1 MYTKSILFTLLFSLI
16 TLHISAQDNM
26 EVKEMEVKEMNDKSS
41 QSFYRDGL
49 TVKALLMD
57 YQSQNG
63 GDISSINKYHHG
75 FEVGYLR
82 NLTDRISVGIPIK
95 VGVVTYNVGL
105 DDFHKTVIGADI
117 IGQYNFLSSDSP
129 VIPYASLG
137 YGYVYEK
144 AGHDV
149 EVVNNLQAS
158 PGLGVKLRLEDR
170 AYLNWE
176 SQYRYSLSDD
186 RHNLHHGLGFLYYLG
201 PRKTKKSKIRDT
213 SKLDSDGDGII
224 DELDLCPQVAGLES
238 LQGCPDKDG
247 DSIADYIDKCPEI
260 SGLPSMNGCPD
271 SDGDGVSDNEDECP
285 NLVGATTNRG
295 CPENDAD
302 NDGIPNDLD
311 KCPTVPGTVANNGC
325 PEVDTDGDGTPDNI
339 DRCPNVRGTK
349 NTLGCPDQDG
359 DGIKD
364 SDDRCPSTPGTISN
378 NGCPSTSTTRTTRTT
393 TSTGRVTTGE
403 ILVDTDGDGIVDRDD
418 LCPRVYGL
426 STYSGCPD
434 TDGDGIDDSRDRCP
448 STPGTID
455 NQGCPRSSGTT
466 TTTYGTTRSTGST
479 ITYGTRTEIAAR
491 DLEFLEIAMRSIQ
504 FASGRAELKIESYR
518 ILRQI
523 AEIMN
528 RYPGYNLSISGH
540 TDNVGS
546 ASNNQILSENRAKAC
561 FQFLTNAGISD
572 ARMNYAGFGES
583 QPVADNRT
591 VSGRT
596 LNRRVEFSLIPR

>member
-1 MYTKSILFTLLFSLI
+1 MYTKSILFTLLFSFVI
-16 TLHISAQDNM
+16 SFVSAQEETDVQEM
-26 EVKEMEVKEMNDKSS
+26 EVKEMEDKSNN
-41 QSFYRDGL
+41 SFFRDGL

-63 GDISSINKYHHG
+63 GDISQVNKYHHG

-82 NLTDRISVGIPIK
+82 NLTDRISVGIPLK
-95 VGVVTYNVGL
+95 VGVVTYSVGL
-105 DDFHKTVIGADI
+105 EDFHKTVIGADI
-117 IGQYNFLSSDSP
+117 IGQYNFLSSSSP
-129 VIPYASLG
+129 VIPYVSLG

-144 AGHDV
+144 ASHDV
-149 EVVNNLQAS
+149 DVVNNLQAS
-158 PGLGVKLRLEDR
+158 PGLGIKLRLEDR

-201 PRKTKKSKIRDT
+201 PRKTKKPKVRDT

-224 DELDLCPQVAGLES
+224 DELDLCPQEAGLES
-238 LQGCPDKDG
+238 LQGCPDSDG
-247 DSIADYIDKCPEI
+247 DGIADYLDKCPQI
-260 SGLPSMNGCPD
+260 AGLPNMNGCPD
-271 SDGDGVSDNEDECP
+271 TDGDGVSDNDDECP
-285 NLVGATTNRG
+285 NLVGSKSNRG

-339 DRCPNVRGTK
+339 DRCPDVKGSK

-359 DGIKD
+359 DGIRD
-364 SDDRCPSTPGTISN
+364 SEDRCPSTPGTTAN
-378 NGCPSTSTTRTTRTT
+378 NGCPSTTTTTRTETT
-393 TSTGRVTTGE
+393 TER
-403 ILVDTDGDGIVDRDD
+403 LVDTDGDGIVDRDD
-418 LCPRVYGL
+418 LCPTVYGL
-426 STYSGCPD
+426 ATYSGCPD

-448 STPGTID
+448 NTPGTID
-455 NQGCPRSSGTT
+455 NQGCPRSNTSSGTT
-466 TTTYGTTRSTGST
+466 TTTTTYT
-479 ITYGTRTEIAAR
+479 TRTEIAPR

-504 FASGRAELKIESYR
+504 FESGKAELKIESYR

-546 ASNNQILSENRAKAC
+546 AASNQILSENRAKAC
-561 FQFLTNAGISD
+561 YQFLTNAGISD
-572 ARMNYAGFGES
+572 GRMNYAGFGES
-583 QPVADNRT
+583 QPVSDNKT